1 MFWRVSIGIAAAQL
15 AYRRRQT
22 IVSTLGVALG
32 VGFFVATSALMSGS
46 EKDMVQR
53 LLDNAPH
60 ITVKDEFRTA
70 APQPVFMAFPQGAV
84 SLSNTKPRE
93 YLRGIKNHSAKIE
106 ELSRQPG
113 VIAEAALTGTAIVR
127 YASKDVSAGIAGIDP
142 EKERFLTTIESNMQ
156 QGSLMRLKT
165 ASQGIVIGQGMSER
179 LGLGMDDLATVVS
192 PAGIVRRMKVVGL
205 FHTGNLLFDE
215 GQAYMLL
222 KDAQVLLDKPFIANR
237 IRIKI
242 ADPDMAEDIAA
253 QLESRWGYR
262 TESWQEVN
270 RDILGLFVIRNI
282 ITYSIVG
289 AIMAVA
295 AFGIFNIISTVVMEK
310 RRDIAILMSMGFR
323 AADIQW
329 IFLVQGI
336 FVGVIGMVLGWAIG
350 LVLLEM
356 LSTVEITVPGMMDT
370 QNLPLERGLFQ
381 FGVGGLFALISA
393 IAAAW
398 IPARKASQVRPVDII
413 RGAA

>member
-15 AYRRRQT
+15 SYRRRQT

-46 EKDMVQR
+46 EQDMVRR

-60 ITVKDEFRTA
+60 ITIKDEFRAA
-70 APQPVFMAFPQGAV
+70 APQPVFMAFPEGAV
-84 SLSNTKPRE
+84 TLSSTKPRE
-93 YLRGIKNHSAKIE
+93 YLRGIKNHGAKVE
-106 ELSRQPG
+106 ELSQQPG
-113 VIAEAALTGTAIVR
+113 VIAEAALMGQAIVR
-127 YASKDVSAGIAGIDP
+127 YASKDASAGIAGIDP
-142 EKERFLTTIESNMQ
+142 EKERFLTTIEDNMRE
-156 QGSLMRLKT
+156 GSLMRLKT
-165 ASQGIVIGQGMSER
+165 SSQGMVIGRGMATR

-192 PAGIVRRMKVVGL
+192 PTGLVRRMKVVGI
-205 FHTGNLLFDE
+205 FRTGNLLLDE
-215 GQAYMLL
+215 GQAYMLI

-242 ADPDMAEDIAA
+242 ADPDIAEDIAA
-253 QLESRWGYR
+253 QLEARWGYR

-270 RDILGLFVIRNI
+270 RDFLGLFVIRNV

-295 AFGIFNIISTVVMEK
+295 SFGIFNIISTIVMEK

-329 IFLVQGI
+329 IFLVQGV
-336 FVGVIGMVLGWAIG
+336 FVGLIGMVLGWGIG
-350 LVLLEM
+350 LVLLQM
-356 LSTVEITVPGMMDT
+356 LGSVEINVPGLMDT
-370 QNLPLERGLFQ
+370 QRLPLAIGFFQ
-381 FGVGGLFALISA
+381 FGIGGLFAVSSA
-393 IAAAW
+393 VAAAW
-398 IPARKASQVRPVDII
+398 FPARKAAQVRPVDII
-413 RGAA
+413 RGAT

>member
-15 AYRRRQT
+15 AHRRRQT

-53 LLDNAPH
+53 LVDNAPH

-70 APQPVFMAFPQGAV
+70 APQPVFMAYPEGAV
-84 SLSNTKPRE
+84 SLTSTKPRE
-93 YLRGIKNHSAKIE
+93 YLRGIKNHGAKIE
-106 ELSRQPG
+106 ELSRQTG

-127 YASKDVSAGIAGIDP
+127 YAAKDVSAGIAGIDP
-142 EKERFLTTIESNMQ
+142 EKERFLTTIEEDMQ

-165 ASQGIVIGQGMSER
+165 ASQGIVIGQGMALR

-192 PAGIVRRMKVVGL
+192 PEGIVRRMKVVGI
-205 FHTGNLLFDE
+205 FRTGNLLLDE
-215 GQAYMLL
+215 GQVYMLL
-222 KDAQVLLDKPFIANR
+222 KDAQVLLNKPFVANR

-242 ADPDMAEDIAA
+242 ADPDMAEEVAA
-253 QLESRWGYR
+253 DLESRWGYR

-270 RDILGLFVIRNI
+270 RDFLGLFVVRNI

-329 IFLVQGI
+329 VFLVQGV
-336 FVGVIGMVLGWAIG
+336 FVGIIGMVLGWLLG
-350 LVLLEM
+350 LFLLQM
-356 LSTVEITVPGMMDT
+356 LGTVEITVPGLMDA
-370 QNLPLERGLFQ
+370 QKLPLEKGIFQ
-381 FGVGGLFALISA
+381 FGVGGLFALVSA

-413 RGAA
+413 RGAT

>member
-70 APQPVFMAFPQGAV
+70 APQPVFLAFPKGAV
-84 SLSNTKPRE
+84 MLSNTKPRE
-93 YLRGIKNHSAKIE
+93 YLRGIKNHGAKVE
-106 ELSRQPG
+106 ELSQQPG

-142 EKERFLTTIESNMQ
+142 EKERFLTTIESDMQ
-156 QGSLMRLKT
+156 EGSLMRLKT
-165 ASQGIVIGQGMSER
+165 ASQGIVIGHGMSER

-192 PAGIVRRMKVVGL
+192 PAGIVRRMKVVGI

-242 ADPDMAEDIAA
+242 ADPDIAEDLAA

-336 FVGVIGMVLGWAIG
+336 FVGVIGMVLGWGIG